1 MLTVTEPALSLRGVR
16 LVRDERVILADIDWT
31 VRPGERWV
39 VLGRNGSG
47 KTTIV
52 RIASLYL
59 HPSAGTVDVLG
70 ERLGRTDVRVLRRR
84 IGLASAAL
92 ARELRPTLSALDVV
106 MTAKNAALEPW
117 WHRYDDADRA
127 RALQQLDRFGI
138 AAYADRTFGTL
149 SSGEQQRT
157 LLARTLMTE
166 PGLVLLDEPTA
177 GLDLGGREELVG
189 ALTVLAARR
198 QRTAD
203 GVGDPS
209 RRRDTARV
217 HPCAVAEGRTRPCRR
232 TDRVDA
238 HGRAIERLL
247 RHGPR
252 ARAPRRAVR
261 RMGRQLINR

>member
-1 MLTVTEPALSLRGVR
+1 VTPSLSLRGVR
-16 LVRDERVILADIDWT
+16 LVRDERVILDSIDWD
-31 VRPGERWV
+31 VQPGERWV

-47 KTTIV
+47 KTSIV

-70 ERLGRTDVRVLRRR
+70 ERLGRSDVRVLRRR

-92 ARELRPTLSALDVV
+92 ARELRPDLRALDVV

-117 WHRYDDADRA
+117 WHRYDDDDRA
-127 RALQQLDRFGI
+127 RALAQLDRFGI

-177 GLDLGGREELVG
+177 GLDLAGREELVES
-189 ALTVLAARR
+189 LTLLARDDAAPPMVLVTHHVDEIPPGFTHVLLLRAGRIHAAGPIESTL
-198 QRTAD
+198 TAD
-203 GVGDPS
+203 ALSGCFEMALVL
-209 RRRDTARV
+209 
-217 HPCAVAEGRTRPCRR
+217 E
-232 TDRVDA
+232 
-238 HGRAIERLL
+238 
-247 RHGPR
+247 RHGHR
-252 ARAPRRAVR
+252 YGAWAVS
-261 RMGRQLINR
+261 